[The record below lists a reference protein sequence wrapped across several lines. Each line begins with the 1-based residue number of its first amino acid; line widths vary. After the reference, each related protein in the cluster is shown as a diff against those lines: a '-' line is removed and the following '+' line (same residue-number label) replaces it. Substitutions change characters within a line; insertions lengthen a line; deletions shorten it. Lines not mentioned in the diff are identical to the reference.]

1 VIIFQPRKSEDE
13 LEEVDEE
20 YLLKSDGEE
29 EG

>member
-1 VIIFQPRKSEDE
+1 MIIFQPRKSEDE